1 MKNDRLTSISRWSP
15 TRAMNPSAI
24 LPMTCA
30 VSRSDSFTPSWMS
43 APPRNMAFPPS
54 TDVAVSLATRV
65 RVDRLLN
72 SIATVLP
79 FRLVLT
85 T

>member
-1 MKNDRLTSISRWSP
+1 
-15 TRAMNPSAI
+15 
-24 LPMTCA
+24 
-30 VSRSDSFTPSWMS
+30 
-43 APPRNMAFPPS
+43 MAFPPS

-72 SIATVLP
+72 SMATVFP